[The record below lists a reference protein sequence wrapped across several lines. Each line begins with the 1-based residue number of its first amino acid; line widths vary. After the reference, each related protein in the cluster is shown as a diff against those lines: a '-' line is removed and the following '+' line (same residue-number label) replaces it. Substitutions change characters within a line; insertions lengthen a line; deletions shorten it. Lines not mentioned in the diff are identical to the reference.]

1 MRGLGLQTV
10 TKEGEFVA
18 VEIAFLVVEIA
29 GEVPPFGFKFGMRA
43 VVTRKGPRPGG
54 GGVDPGIVGHE
65 A

>member
-1 MRGLGLQTV
+1 METV
-10 TKEGEFVA
+10 TEKGELVA
-18 VEIAFLVVEIA
+18 VGIAFFVVEIA
-29 GEVPPFGFKFGMRA
+29 GKIPPFGFKFGMRA